1 MSEINTYKL
10 IKEKLQAIPNQRL
23 KGSLFE
29 KVCKR
34 FLEEHDSA
42 NEYESI
48 ELWSDWKLRGNK
60 SDCGI
65 DMVIQTTSKE
75 YIAVQCKF
83 HQDSVSLNELA
94 TFFTQLQSG
103 VGEVRFKKGIIIT
116 TSNLTSNA
124 QQAIEQIRSTGMG
137 IDIDEINEEDFIYS
151 RIDWE
156 KFDPTQTQGEL
167 PLCDKKRPR
176 PHQTEAIE
184 KTKEYFSDP
193 KNVRGKLI
201 MACGTGKTYTSLKIM
216 ESLEPKIMLFL
227 APSIALLSQTF
238 REYAQEKSDP
248 FYASIVC
255 SDDKTGQSKK
265 NKSKNEDNDDI
276 KFSEL
281 PLKPSTRLED
291 ILSVYEKAKQE
302 NKRFIIF
309 STYQSALRIKEAQE
323 RGLDKIDLMICDEAH
338 RTVGAMFSTNERDD
352 KNAFTLCHSDGNIK
366 AKQRLYMTATP
377 KVYSED
383 SQTKAKESGNLV
395 YSMDD
400 AEIFGEEIYTLNFE
414 KAIALDLLTD
424 YKVIILA
431 VRSENLSGVTNSVNK
446 KISQLNAEGTKLD
459 KKLINNEFVCKI
471 IGTHKGLAKQ
481 DLIALD
487 DENKEDNDLQ
497 DKTDTIP
504 SKRAIS
510 FCKSIKTSKNIKD
523 SFQTI
528 IECYDEELKK
538 KSFKNLEISID
549 HIDGTMNCKVRLDKL
564 ETLNQPEQNTCKV
577 LSNARCLSEGVDVPA
592 LDSIVFFDGKSAM
605 VDIIQAVGRV
615 MRKAK
620 GKKRG
625 YIILPIAL
633 EESEIKNLNKAVN
646 NTNFKNIWKVLK
658 ALRSHDSRLVDEAT
672 FREKIKVFG
681 SDDESNTD
689 DEELD
694 EESQKDKNEPN
705 EKSKQAQKTLFDAI
719 FLQDLANAMYNVMP
733 TKLGDRNYW
742 ENFAK
747 KTGNIARTLNKRLN
761 ALFDKNP
768 EIFDNFLTSLR
779 ENIHQNIKE
788 DEALDMIVSHI
799 ITKPIFDAIFGENIK
814 NPIAKSLD
822 KMVLKLS
829 DLGLEGE
836 TKDLK
841 NLYESVKTEAARAKS
856 QKSQQELIKNLYDTF
871 LKTAFRKQSEK
882 LGIVYTPMEVVDFI
896 LRATNGILKK
906 HFHTDFND
914 QNITIFDP
922 FTGTGSFIARLL
934 AKENDLISDGTLK
947 EKFQNHLFAFDIVL
961 LSYYIA
967 LINITQAAQNRD
979 SSLKNFKNIALTDS
993 LDYLEEKSAKE
1004 AFPLFEDLKEN
1015 KQIKSTM
1022 EKKDIRVIIGNPPY
1036 SAGQK
1041 SQNDNNQNLSHP
1053 KLEKKV
1059 RETYGQNSKAKNKG
1073 GTTRDTLIQSI
1084 RMASDVLKDKGV
1096 LGFVVNGGFID
1107 AKSADGFRKCV
1118 VKEFSHLYALN
1129 LRGNQRT
1136 SGEVSKKEGGK
1147 IFDSGSRATI
1157 AIIFFV
1163 KDKSVQNSAIHYYE
1177 VEDYLTREA
1186 KLNLLANFENL
1197 ESVPFSAITP
1207 NNKGDWINQR
1217 SEEFETLIPLKRD
1230 QKLQNDSIFD
1240 LNSMG
1245 VASGRDPWVYN
1256 FSQNTLKQS
1265 VQTCIDTYHADLK
1278 RFNEN
1283 FREGFKQRTQGVVEA
1298 KDLYKHLNDR
1308 EITTDAT
1315 KISWTHSLKQG
1326 FIKNE
1331 NLLASS
1337 MECIRLALYRPFN
1350 KQWLY
1355 WDKNLNEEQY
1365 QYQWAKIF
1373 PDNNAY
1379 NVVINT
1385 GCGNGKAFSALI
1397 SDFISDY
1404 SLILPNQAYP
1414 LYYYDERGN
1423 RYYAISGYALNLFR
1437 RHYQDNSITEEE
1449 IFYYIYAIF
1458 HHKGYVEKYKNSLT
1472 KEAPRIALSKDFKAL
1487 FILGKE
1493 LADLHLNYESGE
1505 MYTSVEYK
1513 TLMNAEIEG
1522 YYDVSKMTKKGDSI
1536 IYNQNITIT
1545 KIPKKAFDYV
1555 VNGKSA
1561 IDWVVERYQITIDSK
1576 KGKGSLIKNN
1586 PNDYAGGKYVFELLC
1601 RIIKLSVKSVDL
1613 IEKISEKGFE

>member
-1 MSEINTYKL
+1 M
-10 IKEKLQAIPNQRL
+10 
-23 KGSLFE
+23 
-29 KVCKR
+29 
-34 FLEEHDSA
+34 
-42 NEYESI
+42 
-48 ELWSDWKLRGNK
+48 
-60 SDCGI
+60 
-65 DMVIQTTSKE
+65 
-75 YIAVQCKF
+75 
-83 HQDSVSLNELA
+83 
-94 TFFTQLQSG
+94 
-103 VGEVRFKKGIIIT
+103 
-116 TSNLTSNA
+116 
-124 QQAIEQIRSTGMG
+124 
-137 IDIDEINEEDFIYS
+137 
-151 RIDWE
+151 
-156 KFDPTQTQGEL
+156 
-167 PLCDKKRPR
+167 
-176 PHQTEAIE
+176 
-184 KTKEYFSDP
+184 
-193 KNVRGKLI
+193 
-201 MACGTGKTYTSLKIM
+201 
-216 ESLEPKIMLFL
+216 
-227 APSIALLSQTF
+227 LSQTF
-238 REYAQEKSDP
+238 REYAQEKSEP

-255 SDDKTGQSKK
+255 SDDKVG
-265 NKSKNEDNDDI
+265 KSKNEDNDDI
-276 KFSEL
+276 NFSEL

-309 STYQSALRIKEAQE
+309 STYQSVLRIKEAQE

-352 KNAFTLCHSDGNIK
+352 KNAFTLCHSDENIK
-366 AKQRLYMTATP
+366 AKQRFYMTATP

-481 DLIALD
+481 DVIALD

-528 IECYDEELKK
+528 MECYDEELKK

-633 EESEIKNLNKAVN
+633 EESEIKNLNEAIN

-747 KTGNIARTLNKRLN
+747 KTGSIARTLNKRLN

-768 EIFDNFLTSLR
+768 EIFHNFLTSLR

-799 ITKPIFDAIFGENIK
+799 ITKPIFDAIFGENIQ

-906 HFHTDFND
+906 HFNTDFND

-934 AKENDLISDGTLK
+934 AKENDLISDEALK

-979 SSLKNFKNIALTDS
+979 RTLGNFKNIALTDS
-993 LDYLEEKSAKE
+993 LDYLEEKSAKGG
-1004 AFPLFEDLKEN
+1004 FPLFEDLKEN
-1015 KQIKSTM
+1015 KEIKSTM

-1036 SAGQK
+1036 SASQK

-1053 KLEKKV
+1053 KLEERVK
-1059 RETYGQNSKAKNKG
+1059 ETYGKNSKAKKQKV
-1073 GTTRDTLIQSI
+1073 TQDTLIQSI

-1118 VKEFSHLYALN
+1118 AKEFSHLYALN
-1129 LRGNQRT
+1129 LRGNAMT
-1136 SGEVSKKEGGK
+1136 SGEERKKEGDG

-1177 VEDYLTREA
+1177 VEDYLTRED

-1197 ESVPFSAITP
+1197 DSVPFSAITP

-1230 QKLQNDSIFD
+1230 KKLQNDSIFD
-1240 LNSMG
+1240 INSMG

-1265 VQTCIDTYHADLK
+1265 VQTCIDAYHADLK
-1278 RFNEN
+1278 RFNEI
-1283 FREGFKQRTQGVVEA
+1283 FREGFKQRTQGIKA
-1298 KDLYKHLNDR
+1298 SDRYKHLNDR

-1315 KISWTHSLKQG
+1315 KISWTRSLKQG

-1331 NLLASS
+1331 NLPASS
-1337 MECIRLALYRPFN
+1337 MECMRLALYRPFN
-1350 KQWLY
+1350 RQWLY
-1355 WDKNLNEEQY
+1355 WDKNLNEEQS
-1365 QYQWAKIF
+1365 QWAKIF
-1373 PDNNAY
+1373 PDNNAR

-1385 GCGNGKAFSALI
+1385 TTRNFC
-1397 SDFISDY
+1397 
-1404 SLILPNQAYP
+1404 SLIGDAITDTHFIGDANAYP

-1423 RYYAISGYALNLFR
+1423 RSYAISGYALNLFR
-1437 RHYQDNSITEEE
+1437 RHYGDNSITEEE

-1458 HHKGYVEKYKNSLT
+1458 HHKGYLEKYKNSLT

-1505 MYTSVEYK
+1505 MHESVEYK

-1522 YYDVSKMTKKGDSI
+1522 YYDVVKMKKEKNSI
-1536 IYNQNITIT
+1536 IYNHNITIT

-1561 IDWVVERYQITIDSK
+1561 IDWVVERYQITIDNK

-1601 RIIKLSVKSVDL
+1601 RVIKLSVKSVDL